1 MIGNQNTSGMFGLL
15 FYNKY
20 NQGHIVYK
28 YKKQLNKLAAFLF
41 SRNIVINLH
50 EFGNHQYV
58 YPHVRFRPVVQI
70 MVHEQQRQFLV

>member
-28 YKKQLNKLAAFLF
+28 YKKAAK
-41 SRNIVINLH
+41 
-50 EFGNHQYV
+50 
-58 YPHVRFRPVVQI
+58 
-70 MVHEQQRQFLV
+70 